1 VIGSADLNFVLSLI
15 QCNGDEV
22 SVAGILN
29 RVFKV
34 CISHLEGLAIL
45 HIRYVNG
52 FIVSDKDPLLYEH
65 TGSNE
70 GYHRVLESDS
80 FYGF

>member
-1 VIGSADLNFVLSLI
+1 
-15 QCNGDEV
+15 
-22 SVAGILN
+22 
-29 RVFKV
+29 V